1 MFSIRKATQNDARAI
16 CRLGNISVEYAHRD
30 SCSAAD
36 MREYLDKN
44 YSLEAIENE
53 LADSGNIYHIID
65 YNNIPA
71 GYSKVVLNASHQ
83 NIEDLNVM
91 KLDRLYL
98 LPEFFDKKLGIE
110 LLKHNI
116 ELAKKNHQKGI
127 WLFTWIGNARAVN
140 FYNKVGFKIIGS
152 HQFKVSENH
161 SNENYQMYLQLNED

>member
-1 MFSIRKATQNDARAI
+1 
-16 CRLGNISVEYAHRD
+16 
-30 SCSAAD
+30 
-36 MREYLDKN
+36 
-44 YSLEAIENE
+44 
-53 LADSGNIYHIID
+53 
-65 YNNIPA
+65 
-71 GYSKVVLNASHQ
+71 
-83 NIEDLNVM
+83 M

-116 ELAKKNHQKGI
+116 ELAKKNQQKGI